1 MNNECR
7 KFVSEIEKLRK
18 KVMLI
23 SLDYKYI
30 PNSRPHQSTWIGDD
44 FVDNAF
50 SPHIGEEF
58 VRQILLLQ
66 IENNLKV
73 LLLLGI
79 GVLIKDGNADYL
91 ELMKV
96 LAQSQHLFIIIA
108 SSDYIY
114 GTNYQFC
121 HGVIGKDINNMTQQ
135 KTIQEQ
141 ITQSEANLAAQ
152 QTVTM
157 EQAKMLT
164 DEAIRKAKWEHL
176 ELLAS
181 DTGMNLEEIESVL
194 QPIIDSCT
202 KESISGGKVWIF
214 SKVN

>member
-1 MNNECR
+1 MGEKIDELEKQIENEMEKNEQGEHGTEKVEKLKMNNECR

-135 KTIQEQ
+135 KTIQSLGRIGRGNIQQSYTVRFRDDDMIRKLFEQ
-141 ITQSEANLAAQ
+141 QDYNL
-152 QTVTM
+152 
-157 EQAKMLT
+157 
-164 DEAIRKAKWEHL
+164 EAIN
-176 ELLAS
+176 
-181 DTGMNLEEIESVL
+181 MNRLF
-194 QPIIDSCT
+194 
-202 KESISGGKVWIF
+202 IS
-214 SKVN
+214 